1 MKLLR
6 MQLQASERNTNA
18 QRMLNRRMARLAGG
32 TALRFDGLHSFTT
45 GAIVPI
51 DILVTFAIAVVLLAL
66 APGPDNLFV
75 LTQSALNGAKS
86 GLWVVLGLCSGLV
99 VHSVAVALGLA
110 ALLKAS
116 ALAFTMIKF
125 AGVAYLLYL
134 AYHALR
140 APVQALGE
148 TAPKRPPFAL
158 YRRGLIMNI
167 TNPKVAIFF
176 LAFFP
181 QFTDPSYGPMVL
193 QITLLGSVFVV
204 STLLVFGSIALLAGG
219 LSDRIARTPKVQLWM
234 NRVAGLVF
242 IGLAAKIALGD
253 R

>member
-1 MKLLR
+1 M
-6 MQLQASERNTNA
+6 
-18 QRMLNRRMARLAGG
+18 
-32 TALRFDGLHSFTT
+32 
-45 GAIVPI
+45 PI
-51 DILVTFAIAVVLLAL
+51 DVLATFAVAVILLAL

-99 VHSVAVALGLA
+99 FHSLAVAMGLA

-116 ALAFTMIKF
+116 TFAFTLIKF

-134 AYHALR
+134 AYGALR
-140 APVQALGE
+140 APVQNMDQSV
-148 TAPKRPPFAL
+148 PKRPPWSL

-181 QFTDPSYGPMVL
+181 QFTDPSYGPML
-193 QITLLGSVFVV
+193 IQIATLGSVFVMA
-204 STLLVFGSIALLAGG
+204 TLLVFGAIALLAGG
-219 LSDRIARTPKVQLWM
+219 LSDRMAQTPAVQLWM
-234 NRVAGLVF
+234 NRIAGLVF

>member
-1 MKLLR
+1 M
-6 MQLQASERNTNA
+6 
-18 QRMLNRRMARLAGG
+18 
-32 TALRFDGLHSFTT
+32 
-45 GAIVPI
+45 PI

-99 VHSVAVALGLA
+99 FHSVAVAMGLA

-116 ALAFTMIKF
+116 IVAFTLIKF

-134 AYHALR
+134 AYQALR
-140 APVQALGE
+140 APVQALSGE
-148 TAPKRPPFAL
+148 APKRSPMAL

-181 QFTDPSYGPMVL
+181 QFTDPSYGPMLL
-193 QITLLGSVFVV
+193 QIVTLGVIFVIA
-204 STLLVFGSIALLAGG
+204 TLLVFGSVALLAGG
-219 LSDRIARTPKVQLWM
+219 LSDRMARTPKVQLWM
-234 NRVAGLVF
+234 NRVAGVVF
-242 IGLAAKIALGD
+242 IGLAAKIALGE

>member
-1 MKLLR
+1 MLAD
-6 MQLQASERNTNA
+6 ASP
-18 QRMLNRRMARLAGG
+18 
-32 TALRFDGLHSFTT
+32 LRFDDPQFGRGGTT
-45 GAIVPI
+45 LPI

-99 VHSVAVALGLA
+99 FHSIAVAMGLA

-116 ALAFTMIKF
+116 VVAFTLIKF

-134 AYHALR
+134 AYQALR
-140 APVQALGE
+140 APVQALGDE
-148 TAPKRPPFAL
+148 APKRSPFAL

-181 QFTDPSYGPMVL
+181 QFTDPAYGSML
-193 QITLLGSVFVV
+193 MQIATLGVIFVI
-204 STLLVFGSIALLAGG
+204 STLLVFGSVALLAGG
-219 LSDRIARTPKVQLWM
+219 LSDRMARTPKVQLWM
-234 NRVAGLVF
+234 NRVAGVVF
-242 IGLAAKIALGD
+242 IGLAAKIALGE

>member
-1 MKLLR
+1 MPADLL
-6 MQLQASERNTNA
+6 
-18 QRMLNRRMARLAGG
+18 
-32 TALRFDGLHSFTT
+32 
-45 GAIVPI
+45 I
-51 DILVTFAIAVVLLAL
+51 TFSIAVFLLAL

-86 GLWVVLGLCSGLV
+86 GLWVVLGLCSGLFF
-99 VHSVAVALGLA
+99 HSAAVALGLA

-116 ALAFTMIKF
+116 TVAFTVIKF

-134 AYHALR
+134 AYQALR
-140 APVQALGE
+140 APVQVLGQA
-148 TAPKRPPFAL
+148 APRRSAFSL

-181 QFTDPSYGPMVL
+181 QFTDPAHGTMIL
-193 QITLLGSVFVV
+193 QIALLGSIFVGMTFV
-204 STLLVFGSIALLAGG
+204 VFGSVALLAGG
-219 LSDRIARTPKVQLWM
+219 LSDRMTRTPKVQLWM
-234 NRVAGLVF
+234 NRIAGLVF
-242 IGLAAKIALGD
+242 IGLAAKIALGE

>member
-1 MKLLR
+1 
-6 MQLQASERNTNA
+6 
-18 QRMLNRRMARLAGG
+18 
-32 TALRFDGLHSFTT
+32 
-45 GAIVPI
+45 VPI
-51 DILVTFAIAVVLLAL
+51 DILATFAVAVVLLAL

-86 GLWVVLGLCSGLV
+86 GLWVMLGLCSGLV
-99 VHSVAVALGLA
+99 FHSLAVAMGLA

-116 ALAFTMIKF
+116 TVAFTLIKF

-134 AYHALR
+134 AYGALR
-140 APVQALGE
+140 APVQAMGQE
-148 TAPKRPPFAL
+148 APKRPPWSL

-181 QFTDPSYGPMVL
+181 QFTDPSYGPMLV
-193 QITLLGSVFVV
+193 QIATLGGAFVIA
-204 STLLVFGSIALLAGG
+204 TLLVFGAIALLAGG
-219 LSDRIARTPKVQLWM
+219 LSDRMAQTPAVQLWM
-234 NRVAGLVF
+234 NRIAGLVF
-242 IGLAAKIALGD
+242 IGLAAKIALGE